1 MYRAKGETP
10 DHDSP
15 REQWVR
21 HQNCVAICGG
31 DSLPS
36 SCQAGYAELQFPE
49 PSPGMSGLFASWLWC
64 GARPTGDGVAQ
75 LGDEPDDNACA
86 SHQLMIR
93 TNIVDQVQLPATLEP
108 GAYMLSWRWV
118 RVHLCLSLHGRL
130 GAEGACCAAQ
140 DCEQT
145 NQIWQNCADVEVT
158 A

>member
-1 MYRAKGETP
+1 MFRAKGETP
-10 DHDSP
+10 GHDSP

-21 HQNCVAICGG
+21 HQDCVAICGG

-36 SCQAGYAELQFPE
+36 SCQAGHAELQFPE
-49 PSPGMSGLFASWLWC
+49 PSPGMSGLFASWGWC

-75 LGDEPDDNACA
+75 LGDKPDDNACA

-118 RVHLCLSLHGRL
+118 RVHLCLPLARMPWRRGRL
-130 GAEGACCAAQ
+130 LCCAGL
-140 DCEQT
+140 
-145 NQIWQNCADVEVT
+145 
-158 A
+158 